1 MSSKEQIA
9 FSLMKTW
16 AGGGLIKA
24 LTERASKRGQSHF
37 EVTSEFDFVSGNTGV
52 LYTELFAASLN

>member
-1 MSSKEQIA
+1 
-9 FSLMKTW
+9 MKTW

-37 EVTSEFDFVSGNTGV
+37 EVTSEFDFVSGNTGF